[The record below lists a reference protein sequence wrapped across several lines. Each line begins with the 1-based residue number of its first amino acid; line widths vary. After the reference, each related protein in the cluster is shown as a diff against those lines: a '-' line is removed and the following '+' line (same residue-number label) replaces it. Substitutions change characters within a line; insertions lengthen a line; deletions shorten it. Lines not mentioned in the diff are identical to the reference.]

1 MMRLSDAGRDA
12 IIQREGLRLTAY
24 TCPAGKLTIGIGH
37 TGPDVKRGLRITE
50 ARAYDLLARDIA
62 PAENLLNSLG
72 VTFTQGQFDAL
83 LSFILNIG
91 ITSFKKIHHA
101 DAYPR
106 GSPGGKDRG
115 GVSPVGLHHRP
126 RWPQNSEQ
134 RPHGPPPGGTPA
146 VSWSMTP

>member
-1 MMRLSDAGRDA
+1 MMKLSDAGRDA
-12 IIQREGLRLTAY
+12 IIRREGLRLTAY

-62 PAENLLNSLG
+62 PAENLLNGLG

-91 ITSFKKIHHA
+91 ITSFKKSTMLMHIRA
-101 DAYPR
+101 GAPAERIAGEFLRWVYITGPDGRKIQSKGLTAR
-106 GSPGGKDRG
+106 RRAERRQFL
-115 GVSPVGLHHRP
+115 GV
-126 RWPQNSEQ
+126 
-134 RPHGPPPGGTPA
+134 
-146 VSWSMTP
+146 

>member
-62 PAENLLNSLG
+62 PAENLLNGLG
-72 VTFTQGQFDAL
+72 VKFTQGQFDAL

-91 ITSFKKIHHA
+91 ITSFKKSTMLMRIRA
-101 DAYPR
+101 GATAERIAGEFLRWVYSTGPDGRKIQSKGLTAR
-106 GSPGGKDRG
+106 RRAERRQFL
-115 GVSPVGLHHRP
+115 GV
-126 RWPQNSEQ
+126 
-134 RPHGPPPGGTPA
+134 
-146 VSWSMTP
+146 

>member
-62 PAENLLNSLG
+62 PAENLLNGLG
-72 VTFTQGQFDAL
+72 VKLTQGQFDAL

-91 ITSFKKIHHA
+91 ITSFKKSTMLMHIRA
-101 DAYPR
+101 GAPAERIAGEFLRWVYITAPDGRKIQSNGLTAR
-106 GSPGGKDRG
+106 RRAERRQFL
-115 GVSPVGLHHRP
+115 GV
-126 RWPQNSEQ
+126 
-134 RPHGPPPGGTPA
+134 
-146 VSWSMTP
+146 

>member
-1 MMRLSDAGRDA
+1 MMRLSDSGRDA

-62 PAENLLNSLG
+62 PAENLLNGLG
-72 VTFTQGQFDAL
+72 VKFTQGQFDAL

-91 ITSFKKIHHA
+91 ITSFKKSTMLMHIRA
-101 DAYPR
+101 GAPAERIAGEFLRWVYITGPDGRKIESKGLTAR
-106 GSPGGKDRG
+106 RRAERRQFL
-115 GVSPVGLHHRP
+115 GV
-126 RWPQNSEQ
+126 
-134 RPHGPPPGGTPA
+134 
-146 VSWSMTP
+146 

>member
-12 IIQREGLRLTAY
+12 IVQREGIRLTAY

-62 PAENLLNSLG
+62 PAENLLNGLG
-72 VTFTQGQFDAL
+72 VKFTQGQFDAL

-91 ITSFKKIHHA
+91 ITSFKKSTMLMHIRA
-101 DAYPR
+101 GAPAERIAGEFLRWVYITGPDGR
-106 GSPGGKDRG
+106 KIQSN
-115 GVSPVGLHHRP
+115 GLTAR
-126 RWPQNSEQ
+126 RRAERRQFL
-134 RPHGPPPGGTPA
+134 GA
-146 VSWSMTP
+146 

>member
-62 PAENLLNSLG
+62 PAENLLNGLG
-72 VTFTQGQFDAL
+72 VKFTQGQFDAL

-91 ITSFKKIHHA
+91 ITSFKKSTMLMHIRA
-101 DAYPR
+101 GAPAERIAGEFLRWVYITGPDGR
-106 GSPGGKDRG
+106 KIQSN
-115 GVSPVGLHHRP
+115 GLTAR
-126 RWPQNSEQ
+126 RRAERRQFL
-134 RPHGPPPGGTPA
+134 GA
-146 VSWSMTP
+146 